1 MSVHKLSPYESL
13 RLLWGLTRDDRVRHL
28 DAVAQAHPDGA
39 LLRTPLGRM
48 LVTSTPS
55 ATKSV
60 LVSHH
65 DRYQKGLGQ
74 SQARQM
80 IGDGLLTAEGD
91 AWHSQRRDVS
101 PHLRARVLE
110 ASYPAIARLAEES
123 VTRISKDGWH
133 SCEPAV
139 RLAEYTLACLGH
151 TMGFPPPD
159 SHDIHHAFDAIQAEA
174 LFRSVAQDM
183 VPMAIRPGAHQRV
196 RAALR
201 TLGASSAHAL
211 RGQNHQESWATTEG
225 MTSLFLAG
233 YETTASTLAWA
244 IVHLAE
250 RPALQQRIA
259 NEAQQV
265 LRNHTALESNSLGQ
279 LRWSEATFKETLR
292 LRPPVWLIS
301 RQAIANDEVDG
312 QQLRP
317 GDQVLILPSVAARRE
332 WLDPDAFRPSRFM
345 DGTNKAAL
353 WFGAGPRACPGGS
366 LAHAEA
372 VLWISYAC
380 MNLQFRRHP
389 GTSAKPL
396 ARMSQAPARDLRDLV
411 EIQTRSATDPADAHM
426 KEPHHART

>member
-1 MSVHKLSPYESL
+1 MSVHKLSLYESL
-13 RLLWGLTRDDRVRHL
+13 RLLWGLARDDRVRHL

-74 SQARQM
+74 SQARQI

-91 AWHSQRRDVS
+91 TWHSQRQDVS

-110 ASYPAIARLAEES
+110 ASFPTIARLAEES
-123 VTRISKDGWH
+123 TTRVRREGWH

-151 TMGFPPPD
+151 TMDFTPPD
-159 SHDIHHAFDAIQAEA
+159 SHDIHHAFDTIQAEA

-183 VPMAIRPGAHQRV
+183 VPMAMRPGAHQRV

-201 TLGASSAHAL
+201 TLGAASAHAL
-211 RGQNHQESWATTEG
+211 RGQNRQESWATTEG

-259 NEAQQV
+259 DEAQHV
-265 LRNHTALESNSLGQ
+265 LGNHSFESNSLGQ
-279 LRWSEATFKETLR
+279 LHWSEATFKETLR

-301 RQAIANDEVDG
+301 RQATTDVEVDG

-317 GDQVLILPSVAARRE
+317 GDQVLILPSVAARHG

-380 MNLQFRRHP
+380 MNLQFRRNP
-389 GTSAKPL
+389 GTSAAPL

-411 EIQTRSATDPADAHM
+411 EVQTRSAPDLADAHS
-426 KEPHHART
+426 KGPHHARI